1 MKNMIEVGNIVT
13 LENDL
18 EYLILED
25 LVLDSKKYVYTVR
38 TLKDETP
45 TDEFLIFEVLTNSDG
60 EYVKPVNDKVLYDN
74 LIEKFKDIVADK
86 VLNGD
91 YDEMVSDDDFEE
103 AA

>member
-1 MKNMIEVGNIVT
+1 MIEVGNIVT

-18 EYLILED
+18 EYLILEN
-25 LVLDSKKYVYTVR
+25 LVVDSKRYIYTVR

-45 TDEFLIFEVLTNSDG
+45 TDEFLIFEVLTNADG
-60 EYVKPVNDKVLYDN
+60 EYVKPVNDKVLYDT

-91 YDEMVSDDDFEE
+91 YDDMVSDDEEE